1 MALDP
6 KAEAALAL
14 HRFGLGPRAGSVAA
28 IASDP
33 RGALLAELDRAG
45 AGRIAGT
52 DLLTSGEA
60 ARAAFAFQQAQ
71 RAARQAER
79 AAQTA
84 QNSGAPNAN
93 PRGADAQ
100 ATASPEMKP
109 ADQAGTPASSPP
121 APRNPGPGVP
131 QQIYLD
137 EAKARFNAALGA
149 EIGFVERLV
158 WFWSNH
164 FCVSA
169 DKGNVRQICGAYERE
184 AIRAHVLGRFG
195 DMLLAAE
202 SHPAML
208 VYLDNARSI
217 GPDSIAGLRQKR
229 GLNEN
234 LAREILELH
243 TLGVRSVYTQEDV
256 TRFANVITGWTRV
269 PFRQDAGDSSAR
281 AALAS
286 EASGQRGNSMVR
298 APDTRPEPGSSARGG
313 EFEFNP
319 RMHQPG
325 SQSVIGRI
333 YPDTGVEQGRAVLA
347 ALARHPA
354 TAKHVATKLARHFV
368 ADEPPPA
375 LVERLSQRFLA
386 SQGDLKAVSKELV
399 TAPEAW
405 EAPRA
410 KLKRPGEW
418 IIGTLRAVGVT
429 PPEIGP
435 MMQAHNLLG
444 EPLWRPSAPKG
455 FPDESAPWLDGLA
468 QRLDIANQF
477 ARRAGGEADPREVLD
492 EALAP
497 LASTETR
504 QTIARAESRPQA
516 LALLFMAPEFQRR

>member
-6 KAEAALAL
+6 KTEAALAL

-28 IASDP
+28 MASDP

-45 AGRIAGT
+45 AGQIAGT

-79 AAQTA
+79 AAQAA
-84 QNSGAPNAN
+84 QTGNAPNAN
-93 PRGADAQ
+93 SQGANVQ
-100 ATASPEMKP
+100 ATSPASPDMKP
-109 ADQAGTPASSPP
+109 ADQAGTPVSPP
-121 APRNPGPGVP
+121 PPRNPGPGVP
-131 QQIYLD
+131 QQIYLA

-269 PFRQDAGDSSAR
+269 PFRQDARGG
-281 AALAS
+281 ALAS
-286 EASGQRGNSMVR
+286 EASDG
-298 APDTRPEPGSSARGG
+298 DSSARGG

-325 SQSVIGRI
+325 SQSVIGRS

-375 LVERLSQRFLA
+375 LVERLSKRFLA
-386 SQGDLKAVSKELV
+386 TQGDLKAVSKELA

-418 IIGTLRAVGVT
+418 IVGTLRAVGVT

-477 ARRAGGEADPREVLD
+477 ARRAGGEADPREVF
-492 EALAP
+492 EEVLAP

-504 QTIARAESRPQA
+504 QAIARAESRPQA

>member
-1 MALDP
+1 MAADP

-14 HRFGLGPRAGSVAA
+14 HRFGLGPRAGSIAV

-45 AGRIAGT
+45 AGRIGNG
-52 DLLTSGEA
+52 DLLTSGTA
-60 ARAAFAFQQAQ
+60 ARVAFAYQQAQ

-79 AAQTA
+79 AAQQA
-84 QNSGAPNAN
+84 NAPSSGGSP
-93 PRGADAQ
+93 
-100 ATASPEMKP
+100 PEMK
-109 ADQAGTPASSPP
+109 DQSATPP
-121 APRNPGPGVP
+121 APMRNPGPGVP
-131 QQIYLD
+131 QQIYLS
-137 EAKARFNAALGA
+137 EAKARINAALDA

-169 DKGNVRQICGAYERE
+169 DKGNVRPICGAYERE
-184 AIRAHVLGRFG
+184 VIRANVLGRFS
-195 DMLLAAE
+195 DMLLAVE

-208 VYLDNARSI
+208 IYLDNARSI

-243 TLGVRSVYTQEDV
+243 TLGVRTVYTQEDV
-256 TRFANVITGWTRV
+256 TRFAHVITGWTFV
-269 PFRQDAGDSSAR
+269 PFRQDP
-281 AALAS
+281 
-286 EASGQRGNSMVR
+286 V
-298 APDTRPEPGSSARGG
+298 RGG

-325 SQSVIGRI
+325 AQTVIGRS
-333 YPDTGVEQGRAVLA
+333 YPDAGLQQGRAVLA
-347 ALARHPA
+347 ALAHHPA
-354 TAKHVATKLARHFV
+354 TASHLAAKLARHFV

-375 LVERLSQRFLA
+375 LVERLAKRFLA
-386 SQGDLKAVSKELV
+386 TQGDLKEVAKAMVA
-399 TAPEAW
+399 APEAW

-418 IIGTLRAVGVT
+418 VVGMLRAVGVT
-429 PPEIGP
+429 PPDIGP
-435 MMQAHNLLG
+435 VMQAHNLLG
-444 EPLWRPSAPKG
+444 EPLWRPPAPNG
-455 FPDESAPWLDGLA
+455 FADESAPWLDGLT

-477 ARRAGGEADPREVLD
+477 ARRLGAEADPRDVFEQ
-492 EALAP
+492 ALAP

-504 QTIARAESRPQA
+504 QAILRAESRPQA
-516 LALLFMAPEFQRR
+516 LALLFMASEFQRR